1 MADSDP
7 TWHPPQIPEVRHL
20 RERGRARGQVQVSDP
35 RTPQGHKAGHNLV
48 TQDRQRSSD
57 PLRYKSQSTPYWDDA
72 NGAIHN
78 TPSALSRNS
87 APPHA
92 QTMSGETR
100 ETNYREP
107 NTPIRFPPRAAFNNP
122 YLDIV
127 GDGPYGRNQAMYTA
141 AGMAEAESIGE
152 RTRRRD
158 FTPYFDAADARN
170 SMDLCSSDKEGFR
183 HALAKK
189 DMNQKLRE
197 NTIETMKAATAKRGA
212 GHIEKTSEPRVPLR
226 ASNEIRHP
234 TTPKFKSKFAIP
246 ASPKTPRAT
255 AVPASRPVSY
265 QWPDT
270 LSPVL
275 EAPSPL
281 KISSD
286 NQPNTLSKHKRTS
299 TLDRILNLRAEEQA
313 KALAQLQGELYKP
326 SETKV
331 TKQQA
336 PDALT
341 HGKSGS
347 ESQRIAHFD
356 LHEHKQQALEFIA
369 SPVSPESQRWKDIC
383 TIPDVVAPAET
394 ASAGSSVYSND
405 GTTEEDEI
413 DRLSKAI
420 AGLQTFQH
428 LTPPSQKKAEF
439 RRKSAVPEG
448 LDMSKI
454 GVSKE
459 ESNNG
464 NELQQAPREK
474 SLEEAQIGLLE
485 YFNVPFEANETGRA
499 DAQTT
504 QTNSSQKSFTTASTG
519 DYERVGS
526 REKLGQE
533 QNGVKRRWYRGF
545 RKV

>member
-1 MADSDP
+1 
-7 TWHPPQIPEVRHL
+7 
-20 RERGRARGQVQVSDP
+20 
-35 RTPQGHKAGHNLV
+35 
-48 TQDRQRSSD
+48 
-57 PLRYKSQSTPYWDDA
+57 
-72 NGAIHN
+72 
-78 TPSALSRNS
+78 
-87 APPHA
+87 
-92 QTMSGETR
+92 MSGETR
-100 ETNYREP
+100 ETKYREP
-107 NTPIRFPPRAAFNNP
+107 NTRIQVPPRAAFNDP

-141 AGMAEAESIGE
+141 AGMAEAGSIGE

-170 SMDLCSSDKEGFR
+170 GMDLCSSDKEGFR

-189 DMNQKLRE
+189 DMNQKLRQD
-197 NTIETMKAATAKRGA
+197 TIETMKAATAKRGT
-212 GHIEKTSEPRVPLR
+212 GHTERTSEPRVPLR

-234 TTPKFKSKFAIP
+234 TAPEFKSKFAIP
-246 ASPKTPRAT
+246 ASPKTPRAI
-255 AVPASRPVSY
+255 AVPASRPASY

-281 KISSD
+281 KISS
-286 NQPNTLSKHKRTS
+286 NNEPETLSKHKRTP

-313 KALAQLQGELYKP
+313 KALAQLQGERYKP
-326 SETKV
+326 SKTKV
-331 TKQQA
+331 TKQHA

-341 HGKSGS
+341 DGKSGS
-347 ESQRIAHFD
+347 ESQRIAHFN
-356 LHEHKQQALEFIA
+356 LHKNKQQAFEFIA
-369 SPVSPESQRWKDIC
+369 SPVSPVSQRRKDIS
-383 TIPDVVAPAET
+383 TISDVIAPDKT
-394 ASAGSSVYSND
+394 ASAGSSVYSGDDN
-405 GTTEEDEI
+405 TEEDEI

-420 AGLQTFQH
+420 AGLQTFQY
-428 LTPPSQKKAEF
+428 LTPPSLKEAEF
-439 RRKSAVPEG
+439 PRRSAMPEG

-454 GVSKE
+454 GAGKE

-464 NELQQAPREK
+464 NEMQQVSREK

-485 YFNVPFEANETGRA
+485 YFNVSLEATETGKA
-499 DAQTT
+499 DAQTPKT
-504 QTNSSQKSFTTASTG
+504 SSSQKSFTTASTG

-526 REKLGQE
+526 QEKLGQE

>member
-1 MADSDP
+1 MADSGP
-7 TWHPPQIPEVRHL
+7 TWHPPQIPQVRHL
-20 RERGRARGQVQVSDP
+20 RERGRTPGQVQVSAP

-57 PLRYKSQSTPYWDDA
+57 PLRYETQSTPYWDDA

-78 TPSALSRNS
+78 IPRALSRNS

-92 QTMSGETR
+92 QTMSGETH
-100 ETNYREP
+100 EINYREP
-107 NTPIRFPPRAAFNNP
+107 NTRIQVPPRAAFNNP

-158 FTPYFDAADARN
+158 FTPYFDAADARK

-189 DMNQKLRE
+189 DMNQKLRQ
-197 NTIETMKAATAKRGA
+197 NTIETMKAATSKRGT
-212 GHIEKTSEPRVPLR
+212 GHTERMSEPRVPLR

-246 ASPKTPRAT
+246 ASSKTPRAI
-255 AVPASRPVSY
+255 AVPASRP
-265 QWPDT
+265 
-270 LSPVL
+270 
-275 EAPSPL
+275 
-281 KISSD
+281 
-286 NQPNTLSKHKRTS
+286 
-299 TLDRILNLRAEEQA
+299 
-313 KALAQLQGELYKP
+313 LQGELYKP

-341 HGKSGS
+341 YGKSGS

-356 LHEHKQQALEFIA
+356 LRESKQQAFEFIA
-369 SPVSPESQRWKDIC
+369 SPVSPEIQRRGDIY
-383 TIPDVVAPAET
+383 TIPDAVAPAKT
-394 ASAGSSVYSND
+394 ASASRSVYSSD

-420 AGLQTFQH
+420 AGLQTFQNP
-428 LTPPSQKKAEF
+428 LPLSPKKAEF
-439 RRKSAVPEG
+439 QRKSAVPEG
-448 LDMSKI
+448 LNMSKI
-454 GVSKE
+454 GAGKE

-464 NELQQAPREK
+464 NELQQVPREK

-485 YFNVPFEANETGRA
+485 YFNVPLETIGTGKA
-499 DAQTT
+499 DAQTP
-504 QTNSSQKSFTTASTG
+504 QTSSSQKSFTTGSTG

-526 REKLGQE
+526 QEKLGQE
-533 QNGVKRRWYRGF
+533 QNGVKRRWCRGF

>member
-1 MADSDP
+1 MADTDP
-7 TWHPPQIPEVRHL
+7 TWHPPQILEVRHL
-20 RERGRARGQVQVSDP
+20 RERGRARGQVQVSAP
-35 RTPQGHKAGHNLV
+35 RTPKDHQAGHNLV

-57 PLRYKSQSTPYWDDA
+57 HLRYETQSTPYWDNA

-78 TPSALSRNS
+78 IPSALSRNS
-87 APPHA
+87 VPPHA
-92 QTMSGETR
+92 QTMT
-100 ETNYREP
+100 
-107 NTPIRFPPRAAFNNP
+107 AFNNP

-170 SMDLCSSDKEGFR
+170 GMDLCSSDKEGFR

-189 DMNQKLRE
+189 DMNQKLRQD
-197 NTIETMKAATAKRGA
+197 TIETMKAATAKRGT
-212 GHIEKTSEPRVPLR
+212 GHTERTSEPRVPLR

-234 TTPKFKSKFAIP
+234 TTPKFKSKFTIP
-246 ASPKTPRAT
+246 ASPKTPRAI
-255 AVPASRPVSY
+255 AVPASGPVSY

-270 LSPVL
+270 LSPVF
-275 EAPSPL
+275 EAPSPS

-286 NQPNTLSKHKRTS
+286 NQPNTLSKHKRIS
-299 TLDRILNLRAEEQA
+299 TLDRILNLRVEEQA
-313 KALAQLQGELYKP
+313 KALARLQGELYKP
-326 SETKV
+326 SETNV

-356 LHEHKQQALEFIA
+356 LRGSKQQAFEFIA
-369 SPVSPESQRWKDIC
+369 SQVSPESQRRKDIC
-383 TIPDVVAPAET
+383 TIPDVVAPDKT
-394 ASAGSSVYSND
+394 ASAGSSVYSSD

-439 RRKSAVPEG
+439 QRKSALPEG

-454 GVSKE
+454 RAGRE
-459 ESNNG
+459 ESD
-464 NELQQAPREK
+464 NENKLQQVPREK
-474 SLEEAQIGLLE
+474 SLEESQIGLLE
-485 YFNVPFEANETGRA
+485 YSNAPVEATGTGKA
-499 DAQTT
+499 DAQTP
-504 QTNSSQKSFTTASTG
+504 QTSSSQKSFATASTG
-519 DYERVGS
+519 DYERVES
-526 REKLGQE
+526 QEKLGQK

>member
-7 TWHPPQIPEVRHL
+7 TWHPPQIPDVRHL
-20 RERGRARGQVQVSDP
+20 RERGRARGQVQVSAP
-35 RTPQGHKAGHNLV
+35 RTPQGHKAGHNLA

-57 PLRYKSQSTPYWDDA
+57 PLRYETQSTPYWDDA

-78 TPSALSRNS
+78 IPSALSRNS

-100 ETNYREP
+100 EINYREL
-107 NTPIRFPPRAAFNNP
+107 NTPIQVPPRAAFNNP

-141 AGMAEAESIGE
+141 AGMAEVEYIGE

-170 SMDLCSSDKEGFR
+170 GMDLCSLDKEGFR

-189 DMNQKLRE
+189 DMNQKLRQD
-197 NTIETMKAATAKRGA
+197 TIETMKAATAKRGT
-212 GHIEKTSEPRVPLR
+212 GHTERMSEPRVPLR

-234 TTPKFKSKFAIP
+234 TTPKFRSKFAIP
-246 ASPKTPRAT
+246 ASPKTPGAI

-265 QWPDT
+265 HWPDT

-281 KISSD
+281 EISSD
-286 NQPNTLSKHKRTS
+286 NQPNTLSKHERTS

-313 KALAQLQGELYKP
+313 KALARLQGELYKP
-326 SETKV
+326 SQTKV

-336 PDALT
+336 PDALS

-356 LHEHKQQALEFIA
+356 RYENKQQAFEFIV
-369 SPVSPESQRWKDIC
+369 SPVSPESQRWKYIC
-383 TIPDVVAPAET
+383 TIPDVIAPAKI
-394 ASAGSSVYSND
+394 ASAGSSVYSADDN
-405 GTTEEDEI
+405 TQEDEI
-413 DRLSKAI
+413 DRRSKAVV
-420 AGLQTFQH
+420 GLQTFQN
-428 LTPPSQKKAEF
+428 LPPLSSKKAEF
-439 RRKSAVPEG
+439 QRNSAVPEG
-448 LDMSKI
+448 LDMGKI
-454 GVSKE
+454 GACKE
-459 ESNNG
+459 ETNNG
-464 NELQQAPREK
+464 NELQQVPREK

-485 YFNVPFEANETGRA
+485 YFNVPLEATGTDKA
-499 DAQTT
+499 DA
-504 QTNSSQKSFTTASTG
+504 
-519 DYERVGS
+519 
-526 REKLGQE
+526 
-533 QNGVKRRWYRGF
+533 
-545 RKV
+545 

>member
-1 MADSDP
+1 
-7 TWHPPQIPEVRHL
+7 
-20 RERGRARGQVQVSDP
+20 
-35 RTPQGHKAGHNLV
+35 
-48 TQDRQRSSD
+48 
-57 PLRYKSQSTPYWDDA
+57 
-72 NGAIHN
+72 
-78 TPSALSRNS
+78 
-87 APPHA
+87 
-92 QTMSGETR
+92 
-100 ETNYREP
+100 
-107 NTPIRFPPRAAFNNP
+107 
-122 YLDIV
+122 
-127 GDGPYGRNQAMYTA
+127 MYTA

-152 RTRRRD
+152 RTRRKN

-170 SMDLCSSDKEGFR
+170 GMDLRSSDKEGFR

-189 DMNQKLRE
+189 DMNQKLRQ
-197 NTIETMKAATAKRGA
+197 NTIETMKAATAKRST
-212 GHIEKTSEPRVPLR
+212 GHTERTSERIFPLK
-226 ASNEIRHP
+226 ASNERRHP

-246 ASPKTPRAT
+246 ASPKTPRAIV
-255 AVPASRPVSY
+255 VPATRPISY

-275 EAPSPL
+275 EAPSPS

-336 PDALT
+336 PDALS

-356 LHEHKQQALEFIA
+356 LRESKQQAFEFIA

-420 AGLQTFQH
+420 AGLQTFQN
-428 LTPPSQKKAEF
+428 LPPLSPKKAEF
-439 RRKSAVPEG
+439 QRKSAVPEG

-454 GVSKE
+454 GAGKE
-459 ESNNG
+459 ESDNG
-464 NELQQAPREK
+464 NELQQVPREK

-485 YFNVPFEANETGRA
+485 YFNAPLEAIGTGKA
-499 DAQTT
+499 DAQTP
-504 QTNSSQKSFTTASTG
+504 QTSSSQKSFTTASTG

-526 REKLGQE
+526 QEKLGQE

>member
-1 MADSDP
+1 
-7 TWHPPQIPEVRHL
+7 
-20 RERGRARGQVQVSDP
+20 
-35 RTPQGHKAGHNLV
+35 
-48 TQDRQRSSD
+48 
-57 PLRYKSQSTPYWDDA
+57 
-72 NGAIHN
+72 
-78 TPSALSRNS
+78 
-87 APPHA
+87 
-92 QTMSGETR
+92 
-100 ETNYREP
+100 
-107 NTPIRFPPRAAFNNP
+107 
-122 YLDIV
+122 
-127 GDGPYGRNQAMYTA
+127 MYTA
-141 AGMAEAESIGE
+141 VGMVEAESIGE

-170 SMDLCSSDKEGFR
+170 STDLCSSDKEGFR

-189 DMNQKLRE
+189 DMNQKLRQ
-197 NTIETMKAATAKRGA
+197 NTIETMEAATAKRGT
-212 GHIEKTSEPRVPLR
+212 GHTERMSEPRVPLR

-246 ASPKTPRAT
+246 ASPKTPRAI
-255 AVPASRPVSY
+255 AVPTSRPVSY

-270 LSPVL
+270 LSSVL

-281 KISSD
+281 EFSSD

-326 SETKV
+326 SETKA
-331 TKQQA
+331 TMQQA

-341 HGKSGS
+341 HGKSGP

-356 LHEHKQQALEFIA
+356 LRKSKLQAFEFIA
-369 SPVSPESQRWKDIC
+369 PPVSPESQRRKDIC
-383 TIPDVVAPAET
+383 TIPDVVAPAKT
-394 ASAGSSVYSND
+394 ASAGSSVYSSD

-420 AGLQTFQH
+420 AGLQTFQN
-428 LTPPSQKKAEF
+428 LPSLSPKQAEF
-439 RRKSAVPEG
+439 QRKSAVPEG
-448 LDMSKI
+448 LDISKI
-454 GVSKE
+454 GAGKE

-464 NELQQAPREK
+464 NELQQVPREK

-485 YFNVPFEANETGRA
+485 YFNVPFEATETGKA
-499 DAQTT
+499 DAQTP
-504 QTNSSQKSFTTASTG
+504 QTSSSQKSFTTASTG

-526 REKLGQE
+526 QEKLGQE

>member
-7 TWHPPQIPEVRHL
+7 TWHPPQVPEVRHL
-20 RERGRARGQVQVSDP
+20 RERGRARGQVQVSAP
-35 RTPQGHKAGHNLV
+35 RTPQGHKAGYNLV
-48 TQDRQRSSD
+48 TLDRQRSSD
-57 PLRYKSQSTPYWDDA
+57 PHRYETQSTPYWDDA

-78 TPSALSRNS
+78 IPSALSPNS

-92 QTMSGETR
+92 QTMRGETR

-107 NTPIRFPPRAAFNNP
+107 NTPIQVPPRAAFNNH

-170 SMDLCSSDKEGFR
+170 GMDLCSSNKEGFR

-189 DMNQKLRE
+189 DMNQKLRQ
-197 NTIETMKAATAKRGA
+197 NTIETMKAATAKRGTVHA
-212 GHIEKTSEPRVPLR
+212 ERMSEPRVPPR
-226 ASNEIRHP
+226 AFNEIRHP

-246 ASPKTPRAT
+246 ASPKTPRAI

-299 TLDRILNLRAEEQA
+299 TLERILNLRAEEQA
-313 KALAQLQGELYKP
+313 KSLAQLQGELYEP
-326 SETKV
+326 SKTNV

-356 LHEHKQQALEFIA
+356 LRESKQQAFEFIA

-383 TIPDVVAPAET
+383 TIPNAVAPAKT
-394 ASAGSSVYSND
+394 ASAGSSVYSRDDN
-405 GTTEEDEI
+405 TEENEI

-420 AGLQTFQH
+420 AGLQTLQN
-428 LTPPSQKKAEF
+428 LPPLSPKKAEF
-439 RRKSAVPEG
+439 QRKSAVPEG

-454 GVSKE
+454 GAGKD

-464 NELQQAPREK
+464 NELHQAPREK
-474 SLEEAQIGLLE
+474 SLDESQTGLLE
-485 YFNVPFEANETGRA
+485 YSNVPLEATETGKA
-499 DAQTT
+499 DAQTP
-504 QTNSSQKSFTTASTG
+504 QTSSSQKSFTTASTQ

-526 REKLGQE
+526 QEKLGQE